1 MDTTKKIARAVLN
14 KNFAEAKEL
23 VFKSLYA
30 RASLSLDEARY
41 AVADAVFNSQPEQID
56 EISKA
61 TKDSYVAK
69 RGSQMS
75 SMMRGPEKN
84 YPSLTGKKQANAV
97 KGIKRAMGVKEET
110 EQLDEVSPP
119 GMEKMTGSKKVKA
132 AFTKRYGKRGREVM
146 YATAWKQHNK
156 KMAESAELEEGSA
169 VPSRK
174 EALAAIR
181 WGKKAMKD
189 PAKHGVTPDD
199 IRANMKVARD
209 TLRPFGSKKSAPKK
223 MAEETEQ
230 IDEVMTRKHFQQV
243 ADVIKSNPDAKKR
256 EELAAHHSQIFKK
269 SNPRFDEK
277 RFRKACGVGGCD

>member
-1 MDTTKKIARAVLN
+1 MDTTKQLAKAVIN
-14 KNFAEAKEL
+14 KNFAEAKDI

-30 RASLSLDEARY
+30 RASLALDEARY
-41 AVADAVFNSQPEQID
+41 TVAQSIYNASAEQID

-97 KGIKRAMGVKEET
+97 KGIKRAMGVKEENEVAEEWKSLKKTKADLNALRASGKRVTVQHGEGDTLYRVSKPKKSVKEET

-132 AFTKRYGKRGREVM
+132 EFTKRYGKRGKEVM

-181 WGKKAMKD
+181 WGKKAAKD
-189 PAKHGVTPDD
+189 PAKHSVTPED
-199 IRANMKVARD
+199 IAANMKVARD

-223 MAEETEQ
+223 G
-230 IDEVMTRKHFQQV
+230 
-243 ADVIKSNPDAKKR
+243 S
-256 EELAAHHSQIFKK
+256 
-269 SNPRFDEK
+269 
-277 RFRKACGVGGCD
+277 

>member
-41 AVADAVFNSQPEQID
+41 AVADAVFNGQEQID

-132 AFTKRYGKRGREVM
+132 AFTKRYGKRGKEVM
-146 YATAWKQHNK
+146 YATAWKQHN
-156 KMAESAELEEGSA
+156 
-169 VPSRK
+169 
-174 EALAAIR
+174 
-181 WGKKAMKD
+181 
-189 PAKHGVTPDD
+189 
-199 IRANMKVARD
+199 
-209 TLRPFGSKKSAPKK
+209 KK

>member
-69 RGSQMS
+69 RGSQLS

-84 YPSLTGKKQANAV
+84 YPSLPGKKQANAV
-97 KGIKRAMGVKEET
+97 KGIKRAMGVKEEIET
-110 EQLDEVSPP
+110 IDEASDKGLRTNLHHPKGKAVVSKSGKVIRVYKSDRAAVKHAMSGKTVREEVDQLDEVSPP

-132 AFTKRYGKRGREVM
+132 AFAKRYGKRGKEVM
-146 YATAWKQHNK
+146 YATAWKQHN
-156 KMAESAELEEGSA
+156 
-169 VPSRK
+169 
-174 EALAAIR
+174 
-181 WGKKAMKD
+181 
-189 PAKHGVTPDD
+189 
-199 IRANMKVARD
+199 
-209 TLRPFGSKKSAPKK
+209 KK